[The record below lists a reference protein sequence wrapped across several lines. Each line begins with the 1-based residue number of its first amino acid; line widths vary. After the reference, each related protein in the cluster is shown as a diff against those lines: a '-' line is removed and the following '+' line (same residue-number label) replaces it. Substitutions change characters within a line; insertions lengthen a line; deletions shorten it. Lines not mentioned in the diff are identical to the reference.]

1 MQAELDFD
9 SLYRL
14 MEASFPPTEFRT
26 YEGQKR
32 LLEDKRYRV
41 IAKKGPDGQTNAF
54 IAVWEFP
61 EFRFLEHTA
70 VDPSLRGQ
78 GVGGRMLS
86 AFAAESSIPVLLE
99 VEPPETEWAS
109 RRIGFYERLGF
120 TLNPYP
126 YEQPPLRKN
135 QAPLPLL
142 IMSHLLPLTE
152 SEFLHFRDTV
162 YREVYRV
169 PAAEI

>member
-1 MQAELDFD
+1 MQAGLDFD

-14 MEASFPPTEFRT
+14 MEASFPPSEFRT
-26 YEGQKR
+26 YEGQKS

-41 IAKKGPDGQTNAF
+41 IAEKGPDGRTNAF
-54 IAVWEFP
+54 IAVWKFP
-61 EFRFLEHTA
+61 QFQFLEHMA

-86 AFAAESSIPVLLE
+86 AFVAESSIPVLLE

-109 RRIGFYERLGF
+109 RRIAFYERLGF

-126 YEQPPLRKN
+126 YEQPPLREN
-135 QAPLPLL
+135 QTPLSLL
-142 IMSHLLPLTE
+142 VMSGPSPLTE

-162 YREVYRV
+162 HLVST
-169 PAAEI
+169 PGI